1 MKIPGLIFLIIFKS
15 FLGSDDFVDPT
26 GTYILKAEV
35 KNHRIVGHSGEIR
48 VKLLD
53 RTHLA
58 ISFYINKG
66 FPNYE
71 SGAFMD
77 TLLYKENI
85 ARYQPVSDP
94 QCNVLILFSS
104 GKAEIQQVYSDPT
117 CHCGFGDGILVSTYF
132 VKSSGEMPI
141 IQDLSGH
148 GKTS

>member
-1 MKIPGLIFLIIFKS
+1 MKTQGFIFLFVFKIF
-15 FLGSDDFVDPT
+15 FGSDDFLDPT

-58 ISFYINKG
+58 ISFYITRG
-66 FPNYE
+66 YPNYE

-77 TLLYKENI
+77 TLPYKNNI
-85 ARYQPVSDP
+85 ARYTPTSDP
-94 QCNVLILFSS
+94 QCNILILFSR
-104 GKAEIQQVYSDPT
+104 GNAEIQQVYSDPT
-117 CHCGFGDGILVSTYF
+117 CHCGFGEGILVSAYF
-132 VKSSGEMPI
+132 EKSSGDMPI